1 MEASEHDFS
10 ENGASEQQ
18 SPLGAHEAA
27 QSQSAHPELPVLAA
41 LAGGFI
47 LAKVIGAFGGDD

>member
-10 ENGASEQQ
+10 ENGASEQ
-18 SPLGAHEAA
+18 SPLAAHEAA
-27 QSQSAHPELPVLAA
+27 QSQSDHPELPVLAA

-47 LAKVIGAFGGDD
+47 LAKLIGAFGSDD